1 MKNPLLNIALDVDGV
16 LAASTLKWLAYYNK
30 TNNKTLKY
38 QEITR
43 FDLGSITGLR
53 NDEILKIFSAV
64 WEDYRSMPT
73 MERNLADTTQ
83 KMSKFGRVTIVT
95 ARTSD
100 TVEAVEEWLKLKRI
114 VYDEYRPVIIG
125 MVHHPNPKESLNK
138 EYDVFID
145 DNAALADGKRTLIL
159 RSQPWNQEV
168 VASPPVYRVES
179 VKEALPIL
187 AGGV

>member
-1 MKNPLLNIALDVDGV
+1 LKNPLLNIALDVDGV
-16 LAASTLKWLAYYNK
+16 LAASTMRWLGYYNK

-43 FDLGSITGLR
+43 FDLGSITGLH
-53 NDEILKIFSAV
+53 NDEILKIFSAI
-64 WEDYRSMPT
+64 WEDYRSMPV

-83 KMSKFGRVTIVT
+83 KMRKFGRITIVT
-95 ARTSD
+95 ARTPD
-100 TVEAVEEWLKLKRI
+100 TVDAVEAWLKLKGI

-125 MVHHPNPKESLNK
+125 MAHHPNPKESLNK

-168 VASPPVYRVES
+168 IASPPVYRVGS